1 MCILPHL
8 MEILVGSVIAV
19 INQLLLCWR
28 MNRLKS
34 NNVTRPKQVVNAGR
48 ISLIERLVLIG
59 ILLAVAMMNFD
70 PLTIILSFFFINFG
84 LVYFIKCQA
93 KL

>member
-59 ILLAVAMMNFD
+59 ILLAVAMKNFD